1 MERYVDFP
9 GRSQTTPTTKRLYR
23 PLRHRTTRLRRPPPP
38 FPPQQTRRAA
48 RLLPLAS
55 RKNPQ
60 AGGIARGWYPHAV
73 DRARPGTRA
82 ISWSC
87 AGGVRDKSSP
97 AVIGKKTPA
106 SLVSPISGSL
116 RPGRTGRLLASL
128 SVLKRRPSGW
138 IPGTAYARSPKTRAR
153 FGDPPF
159 RSPFRQSV
167 SHSLYGLRS
176 GSSRA
181 GTTPD
186 SRPLPTTPLQGSL
199 GENCV
204 RKIPLAP
211 LY

>member
-73 DRARPGTRA
+73 DRARPGARA

-116 RPGRTGRLLASL
+116 MHL
-128 SVLKRRPSGW
+128 SV
-138 IPGTAYARSPKTRAR
+138 
-153 FGDPPF
+153 F
-159 RSPFRQSV
+159 RIQV
-167 SHSLYGLRS
+167 TLR
-176 GSSRA
+176 SRA

-199 GENCV
+199 GKNCV